1 MKEVGILNEKG
12 NIQQRNRLIFFIK
25 NYMGVPTGFSGRTL
39 EKNVEGFKYVNSK
52 SSIIFDKQ
60 LSLYGIERAKKKAFS
75 EKIYLFS

>member
-1 MKEVGILNEKG
+1 
-12 NIQQRNRLIFFIK
+12 
-25 NYMGVPTGFSGRTL
+25 MGVTTGFSGRIL

-75 EKIYLFS
+75 EKYII